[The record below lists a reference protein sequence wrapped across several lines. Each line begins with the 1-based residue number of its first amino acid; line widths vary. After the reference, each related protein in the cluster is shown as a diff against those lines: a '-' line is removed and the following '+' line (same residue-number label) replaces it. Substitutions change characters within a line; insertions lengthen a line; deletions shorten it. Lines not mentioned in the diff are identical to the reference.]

1 MQYTQKSKKGNV
13 YMKQE
18 QITKNKG
25 TFDNKNNSWGLNYDR
40 NLNFHKIGFH
50 MKNKIKERK
59 KKLNEHKNFNK
70 LEYYSKISKLKI
82 IEFQK
87 ERIKRKKKSLN
98 SFFLSPRT

>member
-1 MQYTQKSKKGNV
+1 
-13 YMKQE
+13 
-18 QITKNKG
+18 
-25 TFDNKNNSWGLNYDR
+25 
-40 NLNFHKIGFH
+40 

-87 ERIKRKKKSLN
+87 ERIKRKKKITE
-98 SFFLSPRT
+98 FFFFKSQDIKTNVTK